1 MAHFYGDLQGSRGQA
16 TRVGGKKS
24 GIEGHIRGWQVG
36 ARVRVS
42 FNESTSEDEVEVQ
55 LTSGSNG
62 NRPRPDVCLGRFTKA
77 DLDGLPSLDDVFS
90 VLGEMNDYIFD
101 HQGQRAI
108 ALRKQILIAQDIL
121 ERIR

>member
-16 TRVGGKKS
+16 TRVGTKKS

-62 NRPRPDVCLGRFTKA
+62 NKPDVCLGRFTKA

-90 VLGEMNDYIFD
+90 VLREMNDYIFD

-108 ALRKQILIAQDIL
+108 ALRQQIFIAQEIL